1 MLYVL
6 VDSQVY
12 TGHGEKNQRGVFHMC
27 HVLSQFT
34 TRDECKAQV
43 DKYCGAR
50 FKKFSS
56 LSEANVFI
64 NASDSGT

>member
-1 MLYVL
+1 M
-6 VDSQVY
+6 SA
-12 TGHGEKNQRGVFHMC
+12 MC
-27 HVLSQFT
+27 FLHH
-34 TRDECKAQV
+34 RDECKAQV

-64 NASDSGT
+64 NASDSGA